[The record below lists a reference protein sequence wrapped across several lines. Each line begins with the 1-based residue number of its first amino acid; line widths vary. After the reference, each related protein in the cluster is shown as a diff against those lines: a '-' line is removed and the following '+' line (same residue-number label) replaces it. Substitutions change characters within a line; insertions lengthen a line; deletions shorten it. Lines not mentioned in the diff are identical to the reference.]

1 VRPRV
6 WLGAVVAVHI
16 IVVIAAMTNAADE
29 DVPRYWAIAS
39 TPLRPYTDFP
49 VEYPV
54 LALALMRA
62 LGSITHSIEG
72 FGRVLVTLNAVADSA
87 IWVMVWR
94 QWGRRAGLRYGVL
107 IVPLLPLLLTRIDL
121 LPVLAAVIA
130 LAAASRRLWPVMG
143 AAVAV
148 GVGIKFWPVLVGIA
162 IIAATQGRDRVRAAS
177 WVLIGLVAF
186 VAVALAVGGVDGLEQ
201 VLTFRGAHH
210 PEIESSVGAIGRLF
224 IPGAAVREV
233 GAWRAAGV
241 PGWLDGLFSGLSLVG
256 AALVAAWVGWR
267 RTAALGWLAAVVTL
281 LALAPV
287 LSPQY
292 LAWFIP
298 ALAIAAPEFG
308 DRKVFVIVAA
318 VLALTWLTAYVLFG
332 ALMAGSIP
340 AELVMVARDV
350 LLAVIAVSAC
360 AAGGRR
366 RRPLSARRL
375 AISPAE

>member
-6 WLGAVVAVHI
+6 WLGVVVAVHV
-16 IVVIAAMTNAADE
+16 IVVIAAMTNPANE

-54 LALALMRA
+54 LALALIRA
-62 LGSITHSIEG
+62 IGSITHSMEG
-72 FGRVLVTLNAVADSA
+72 FGRILVTLNAAADSA

-121 LPVLAAVIA
+121 LTVLAAVIA
-130 LAAASRRLWPVMG
+130 LVALSRRCWPVMG

-162 IIAATQGRDRVRAAS
+162 VVAATRGGDRARAAV
-177 WVLIGLVAF
+177 WVLIGLAAF
-186 VAVALAVGGVDGLEQ
+186 VVVSLAVGGRDGLEQ
-201 VLTFRGAHH
+201 VVTFRGAHH
-210 PEIESSVGAIGRLF
+210 PEIESTVGAIGRLF
-224 IPGAAVREV
+224 APGPAIEEA
-233 GAWRAAGV
+233 GAWRA
-241 PGWLDGLFSGLSLVG
+241 PGLPGMLDGLFSGLSLVVG
-256 AALVAAWVGWR
+256 ALVAAWVGWR
-267 RTAALGWLAAVVTL
+267 RTAALAWLAAVVTL

-292 LAWFIP
+292 LAWFVP
-298 ALAIAAPEFG
+298 ALAVAAPELG
-308 DRKVFVIVAA
+308 DRRVFVIVAA
-318 VLALTWLTAYVLFG
+318 VLALTWLTAYVFFAALIAG
-332 ALMAGSIP
+332 AIP